1 MSQDHNPQAEQLGD
15 ESMARNL
22 AHQSDTQP
30 DVGDLPPPPPD
41 KPLPSDCCGGG
52 CLRCV
57 YDLYD
62 EALQRYELALEE
74 WKRK

>member
-1 MSQDHNPQAEQLGD
+1 MTNSKLDFVVQPPQ
-15 ESMARNL
+15 
-22 AHQSDTQP
+22 
-30 DVGDLPPPPPD
+30 PPE

-62 EALQRYELALEE
+62 EAVQRYELALEE